1 MEKECTTCHRIFHT
15 SQELAE
21 VCPDCL
27 RREFKAAPRMDDA
40 ARHQLAEEYRVSNRR
55 QAARA
60 MRMHEGYESGSL
72 FSWSGKLRFAGG
84 CLLFALCCLVF
95 LVTGDKPVD
104 SGNSML
110 DDVGQRLVSVLFCTV
125 SAALVATSSR
135 RHLFVIY
142 PLAVAMLACSWYMPD
157 IWRTHQNDTAA
168 AALAEAEPAA
178 AAEAEKP
185 AEPEAVNKGRA
196 LTNSDL
202 DVFFQQKN
210 AVPQNAHYAVY
221 IDHQDSRT
229 RALVRDALT
238 RLLGAEFT
246 RAYTRNDG
254 ALYVVSNVPGK
265 VKNISRTLGRL
276 GHVTYAAPA
285 DGVYELR
292 FDADKANLVSRY
304 PIEVL
309 SSPMHSSFVAAN
321 LSELTCLDPM
331 RVRTAA
337 KNLRDSNVKVLR
349 REIHDALVQALQ
361 DPWSEDFDTYSALA
375 EAMAVYAYEQ
385 KDAAALDV
393 CRRFFRAGLV
403 MKSEMPERVTDYLV
417 RESPDEMVE
426 PIVEFWCENPIAW
439 GNTLARLGTRAQGP
453 LLEKLKNTDSLRQIG
468 TIIRYLR
475 DYGDAR
481 AIPVVTP
488 FTEHQDSII
497 RHSAQETINALKA
510 RQ

>member
-15 SQELAE
+15 SQEQAE

-27 RREFKAAPRMDDA
+27 RLEFKAARRMDDV
-40 ARHQLAEEYRVSNRR
+40 ARHELAEEYRLSDRR

-84 CLLFALCCLVF
+84 CFLFALCCVAF
-95 LVTGDKPVD
+95 LVTGGSPDD
-104 SGNSML
+104 TGNSML
-110 DDVGQRLVSVLFCTV
+110 DDIGQRLVSVLFCVV
-125 SAALVATSSR
+125 SATLVATSSR
-135 RHLFVIY
+135 RHPFIIY

-157 IWRTHQNDTAA
+157 IWRTHQNGAA
-168 AALAEAEPAA
+168 AAVPSQE
-178 AAEAEKP
+178 EKP
-185 AEPEAVNKGRA
+185 EEADESRAGTETVNQGRA

-221 IDHQDSRT
+221 IDRQDSRT

-254 ALYVVSNVPGK
+254 ALYVVSNVPGR
-265 VKNISRTLGRL
+265 VKNISRTLSRF
-276 GHVTYAAPA
+276 GHVTYAAPS

-304 PIEVL
+304 PVEVL
-309 SSPMHSSFVAAN
+309 SSPMHSSFVSAN

-349 REIHDALVQALQ
+349 REIHDALVQVLQ
-361 DPWSEDFDTYSALA
+361 DPWGEDFDTYSVLA
-375 EAMAVYAYEQ
+375 EAMAMYAYEK
-385 KDAAALDV
+385 KDAAALDA

-403 MKSEMPERVTDYLV
+403 MKNEIPESVTDFLV

-426 PIVEFWCENPIAW
+426 PIVEFWCENPIVW
-439 GNTLARLGTRAQGP
+439 GNTLARLGIRAQGA
-453 LLEKLKNTDSLRQIG
+453 LLEKLKSTDSLRQIG

-497 RHSAQETINALKA
+497 RHSAQETINAIKA
-510 RQ
+510 RS

>member
-1 MEKECTTCHRIFHT
+1 MEKECTTCHRMFHT
-15 SQELAE
+15 SQEQAE

-27 RREFKAAPRMDDA
+27 RQEFKTAPRMNEA
-40 ARHQLAEEYRVSNRR
+40 ARHELAEEYRMSNRR
-55 QAARA
+55 QAERA
-60 MRMHEGYESGSL
+60 MRMHEGYESGAL

-84 CLLFALCCLVF
+84 CFLFVLCLLSYMITGSGEVGLSGMD
-95 LVTGDKPVD
+95 VTGQRIV
-104 SGNSML
+104 SM
-110 DDVGQRLVSVLFCTV
+110 LFCTV
-125 SAALVATSSR
+125 AAALVVSSSR
-135 RHLFVIY
+135 RHPRIVYSI
-142 PLAVAMLACSWYMPD
+142 AVVMLGSAWFIPD
-157 IWRTHQNDTAA
+157 FWKMEQPVYRSV
-168 AALAEAEPAA
+168 AEQQEENAPDES
-178 AAEAEKP
+178 EAP
-185 AEPEAVNKGRA
+185 VEAVKNARA
-196 LTNSDL
+196 LSNSDL
-202 DVFFQQKN
+202 DVFFQQKT

-221 IDHQDSRT
+221 MDHQDSRT
-229 RALVRDALT
+229 RGLVREALT
-238 RLLGAEFT
+238 RLLGAEYT

-265 VKNISRTLGRL
+265 VKNISRTLSRF
-276 GHVTYAAPA
+276 GHVTYAGPA

-309 SSPMHSSFVAAN
+309 SSPTHSSFVAAN

-337 KNLRDSNVKVLR
+337 NNLRNSNVQVLR
-349 REIHDALVQALQ
+349 REIHDALVQVLQ
-361 DPWSEDFDTYSALA
+361 EPWSADFDTYSALA
-375 EAMAVYAYEQ
+375 EAMAVYAYE
-385 KDAAALDV
+385 KDDAALV
-393 CRRFFRAGLV
+393 QCRRFFRTGLI
-403 MKSEMPERVTDYLV
+403 MKSDIPEVVTDYLV

-439 GNTLARLGTRAQGP
+439 GNTLARLGIRAQGA
-453 LLEKLKNTDSLRQIG
+453 LLEKLKNADSLRQIG
-468 TIIRYLR
+468 SIIRYLR

-497 RHSAQETINALKA
+497 RHSAQETINAIKA

>member
-1 MEKECTTCHRIFHT
+1 MFHT
-15 SQELAE
+15 TQEQAE
-21 VCPDCL
+21 VCPECL
-27 RREFKAAPRMDDA
+27 RQEFKAAPRMNDA
-40 ARHQLAEEYRVSNRR
+40 ACHELAEEYRQSDRR

-60 MRMHEGYESGSL
+60 LRMHEGYESGSL

-84 CLLFALCCLVF
+84 CLLFGLCCLAF
-95 LVTGDKPVD
+95 MMTGSTPDEV
-104 SGNSML
+104 GNSML
-110 DDVGQRLVSVLFCTV
+110 DDIGQRLVSVLFCVV
-125 SAALVATSSR
+125 SAALVATSTR
-135 RHLFVIY
+135 RRPFIVY
-142 PLAVAMLACSWYMPD
+142 PMAVVMLACSWYMPD
-157 IWRTHQNDTAA
+157 IWRTHQPASPAA
-168 AALAEAEPAA
+168 QPTEEESKEEPAA
-178 AAEAEKP
+178 DSAAETSKSA
-185 AEPEAVNKGRA
+185 RA
-196 LTNSDL
+196 LTNADL
-202 DVFFQQKN
+202 DVFFQQKT
-210 AVPQNAHYAVY
+210 AVPQNAHYAIY
-221 IDHQDSRT
+221 IDRQDSRT

-254 ALYVVSNVPGK
+254 ALYVVSNVPGR
-265 VKNISRTLGRL
+265 VKNISRTLSRL
-276 GHVTYAAPA
+276 GHITYAAPA
-285 DGVYELR
+285 EGIYELR

-304 PIEVL
+304 PVEVL
-309 SSPMHSSFVAAN
+309 SSPMHSSYVAAN

-349 REIHDALVQALQ
+349 REIHDALVQVLQ
-361 DPWSEDFDTYSALA
+361 DPWAGDFDTYSALA
-375 EAMAVYAYEQ
+375 EAMTVYAYES
-385 KDAAALDV
+385 KDAAALEA

-403 MKSEMPERVTDYLV
+403 IKNDIPESVTDYLV
-417 RESPDEMVE
+417 REVPDEMVE
-426 PIVEFWCENPIAW
+426 PIVEFWCENPIVW
-439 GNTLARLGTRAQGP
+439 GNTLSRLGIRAQGA

-497 RHSAQETINALKA
+497 RHSAQETINALQT